1 MEGLIGSLAGLPG
14 PLVEYIEQLILV
26 VGAHG
31 HGLVADGAHPV
42 DDLVCQ
48 LGLEGGH
55 VVLREQLVHFQHTH
69 TFQGCVDTQ
78 QVLQLWSMGV
88 VLNLAK
94 GVSLGLLN
102 FNSDHFGVINKV
114 NTCFL
119 GWVTLTHLFSSILKT
134 HHSVI
139 DPW

>member
-1 MEGLIGSLAGLPG
+1 MFPKEPSLKLHLEKGEVGGLAGLPG
-14 PLVEYIEQLILV
+14 PLIKDIQQLILV

-55 VVLREQLVHFQHTH
+55 VVLREQLVHFQYTH

-78 QVLQLWSMGV
+78 QVLQLGSMGI
-88 VLNLAK
+88 VLYLA
-94 GVSLGLLN
+94 
-102 FNSDHFGVINKV
+102 
-114 NTCFL
+114 
-119 GWVTLTHLFSSILKT
+119 
-134 HHSVI
+134 
-139 DPW
+139 